1 MCGKS
6 IINFLGMKYMMFLIG
21 AISLF
26 FSCKKDPAP
35 VEEPSEYWG
44 IALATINGKAWAAW
58 PTARLNLIYKNNW
71 LIEIDSYDQFNILRE
86 GLTLRKIPFLP
97 GTYPIVNSD
106 SQVNDSLVGA
116 DFSYWEGDLGLGL
129 YTVLESDS
137 SSFVTLA
144 SYDPVTKELRG
155 IFDITFIVAHRPYAG
170 APDTLRVRNGV
181 FHTRV
186 RDK

>member
-1 MCGKS
+1 M
-6 IINFLGMKYMMFLIG
+6 
-21 AISLF
+21 
-26 FSCKKDPAP
+26 
-35 VEEPSEYWG
+35 
-44 IALATINGKAWAAW
+44 
-58 PTARLNLIYKNNW
+58 
-71 LIEIDSYDQFNILRE
+71 
-86 GLTLRKIPFLP
+86 
-97 GTYPIVNSD
+97 VNTD

-116 DFSYWEGDLGLGL
+116 SFSYWEADLALGY

-137 SSFVTLA
+137 SSFVTLT

-155 IFDITFIVAHRPYAG
+155 TFDITFIVAHRPYAG